1 MIEFINMKGFCIFI
15 WPAYI
20 IAFSLITYLYIAS
33 TLQLKKLEKEIEILE
48 QKVAAEKIKSSTSPL
63 SQTA

>member
-1 MIEFINMKGFCIFI
+1 MIEFINMNGFGIFI

-20 IAFSLITYLYIAS
+20 ISFSLITYLYIAS

-48 QKVAAEKIKSSTSPL
+48 QKVAAEKIKSSTSSL